1 MIAPAAEHRLM
12 DLVYARQ
19 LMNGSG
25 KAYNQITTMP
35 HLTGSGHYV
44 FQASESSKDLGS
56 TTKSSYIYPPGT
68 EALSMVSSLR
78 LPLDL
83 LIISPKLKA
92 LNDKGAIPSPKV

>member
-1 MIAPAAEHRLM
+1 
-12 DLVYARQ
+12 
-19 LMNGSG
+19 
-25 KAYNQITTMP
+25 MP

-56 TTKSSYIYPPGT
+56 TTKSFYIYPPGT

-92 LNDKGAIPSPKV
+92 LNDKGAIPALKCKKYAKPNEGKHPSEILSTETFFSDKSISGK